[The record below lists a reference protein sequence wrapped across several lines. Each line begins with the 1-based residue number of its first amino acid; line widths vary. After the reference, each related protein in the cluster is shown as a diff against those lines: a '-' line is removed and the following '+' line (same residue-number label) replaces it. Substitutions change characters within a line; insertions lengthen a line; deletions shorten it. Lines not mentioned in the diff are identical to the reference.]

1 MASEGGFFM
10 PAKVGAVK
18 ITNIS
23 SSGIFNIGDVYS
35 MSPQSSA
42 KTYAGG
48 GSFNTGNGIRIN
60 LAHSNTKVMD
70 VDKLDQNVTTV
81 EGR

>member
-1 MASEGGFFM
+1 M

-18 ITNIS
+18 VIYMTS
-23 SSGIFNIGDVYS
+23 SSIFNIGDVYS
-35 MSPQSSA
+35 MSPQSTA

-60 LAHSNTKVMD
+60 LKNSNTYVND
-70 VDKLDQNVTTV
+70 SDKIDQNIT
-81 EGR
+81 

>member
-1 MASEGGFFM
+1 M

-18 ITNIS
+18 VINVS

-35 MSPQSSA
+35 MNPESSA

-48 GSFNTGNGIRIN
+48 GSFNSGDGIRVN
-60 LAHSNTKVMD
+60 LANSTTYVYD
-70 VDKLDQNVTTV
+70 PDQVDQSITS
-81 EGR
+81 